1 VFGTYQTTIN
11 NFLLKF
17 NGDFRIEALKPSDAR
32 GRGMASSTYEL
43 VINENRVSLVP
54 AETPEPSFRIC
65 LSAGDRT
72 TLALAFFFATLLERP
87 SLNGSVVVLD
97 DPASSLDDGR
107 AFATAQEIRSLLGRA
122 SQVMV
127 MSHSTPLLCQL

>member
-1 VFGTYQTTIN
+1 MFGTYQTTIN

-32 GRGMASSTYEL
+32 GMASSTYEL
-43 VINENRVSLVP
+43 VINENRVSLAP
-54 AETPEPSFRIC
+54 AETPEPSSRIC